1 MGKKRP
7 EQLKA
12 LRRKKG
18 DQAKDSAESSVS
30 SAFLDW
36 RTILSAKDVSRLRKA
51 YAIPDD
57 VAIRIPGKN
66 EGATPSPNNREV
78 AVYEAMFKAGLTL
91 PLLPMMRELLTE
103 LNLAPSQVKPNAW
116 VLLVS
121 FCILW
126 KTVLGL
132 NEHPSAREFL
142 AFYRPAN
149 FGDGWC
155 FQAHRQ
161 LIKLHESWHE
171 GDDYEQGFF
180 FISSTCWELSARERY
195 FNTQPSVPVVWGE
208 PRKKR
213 NRAPR
218 SLHYPE
224 GSSVEK
230 VSKWA
235 ADHPDKLRVDQL
247 LNNDESSRIIGRSGR
262 VNPALNIASYTA
274 TSRLLGDGVAP
285 SFFPGMRI
293 ATSSGMAY
301 ALRKRETSFA
311 ERMVRQS
318 RKALETL
325 LSAESLA

>member
-91 PLLPMMRELLTE
+91 QLLPMMRELLTE

-195 FNTQPSVPVVWGE
+195 FNTQPSVPVVWGNHA
-208 PRKKR
+208 R
-213 NRAPR
+213 NAIGLLDLFTIRRGLLSRR
-218 SLHYPE
+218 SASGRQTILT
-224 GSSVEK
+224 SSV
-230 VSKWA
+230 W
-235 ADHPDKLRVDQL
+235 
-247 LNNDESSRIIGRSGR
+247 
-262 VNPALNIASYTA
+262 
-274 TSRLLGDGVAP
+274 
-285 SFFPGMRI
+285 
-293 ATSSGMAY
+293 TSSSTTM
-301 ALRKRETSFA
+301 
-311 ERMVRQS
+311 
-318 RKALETL
+318 KARASSGE
-325 LSAESLA
+325 AGESTPP